1 MEVLEEAVALPDYS
15 EQSLLKDEILA
26 PSEHGDSQ
34 AVSEGSEA
42 AGRRRGNPLWKKGES
57 GNPMGRPVGSKN
69 RLTLLREAVIAEAEE
84 LVLDNWAALVA
95 KTIELAQNG
104 DTTCLKILW
113 DRIIPAKKAIDG
125 IHRDSSEFGVKIVIQ
140 SLEPKSVIIEGEVN
154 EVE

>member
-1 MEVLEEAVALPDYS
+1 MEY
-15 EQSLLKDEILA
+15 EQSLLEASASPTNKDDTLA
-26 PSEHGDSQ
+26 TP
-34 AVSEGSEA
+34 EGGVEVKPK
-42 AGRRRGNPLWKKGES
+42 RGNPLWAKGQS
-57 GNPMGRPVGSKN
+57 GNPGGRPVGSKN

-125 IHRDSSEFGVKIVIQ
+125 IHRDSSEFGVNIVIQ
-140 SLEPKSVIIEGEVN
+140 SLEPKQVLIEGEVID
-154 EVE
+154 EK